1 MTVGAAK
8 AYVGLGANLGD
19 PEAALGSAIVAL
31 RGIDATEVV
40 RCSGFYRSASIG
52 AEGPDYL
59 NAVAELRT
67 SLAPLALLAELQRI
81 EAAHGRVRSHRN
93 APRTLDL
100 DLLLYAD
107 KGSATNALTLPHPRL
122 HERAFVLLPLAEIA
136 PGLVIPGLGA
146 VVDLLPAMAGQLID
160 KL

>member
-1 MTVGAAK
+1 MNAGSVV

-19 PEAALGSAIVAL
+19 PAAALDSAIVAL
-31 RGIDATEVV
+31 RGIAVTEVV
-40 RCSGFYRSASIG
+40 RSSGRYRSASIG

-81 EAAHGRVRSHRN
+81 EAAHGRERSRRN

-107 KGSATNALTLPHPRL
+107 MRIATNAWTLPHPRL
-122 HERAFVLLPLAEIA
+122 HERAFVLLPLAEIV
-136 PGLVIPGLGA
+136 PGLGVPGLGA
-146 VVDLLPAMAGQLID
+146 LAALLPAVAGQRID